1 MPVTGITLKAIEARK
16 YQDPVGQVQI
26 RVDHNSTIN
35 LVAKEAPDRMRIEF
49 GYTTSYGPLGVVKLE
64 GVMAFTDPN
73 AAAAAD
79 GWAETRNL
87 PPEMAQA
94 VHGAIMAA
102 CVPEAVGLAKDLR
115 LPSPIPLPQI
125 QFQGAQAAPK
135 PAKPDSYGSPEVG

>member
-1 MPVTGITLKAIEARK
+1 VPVISITLKSIEARK
-16 YQDPVGQVQI
+16 YTEPVGAQQI

-35 LVAKEAPDRMRIEF
+35 VVAKEAPDRMRIEF

-64 GVMAFTDPN
+64 GAMAYTDPN
-73 AAAAAD
+73 AGLAAD

-87 PPEMAQA
+87 PPEMAQQ

-125 QFQGAQAAPK
+125 QFQGQAAK
-135 PAKPDSYGSPEVG
+135 APAKPDSYGSPEVG